1 MLSDGM
7 PREQL
12 AHQDFANSVAAVDQ
26 DIFLFEGTVRENV
39 SMWDETVTET
49 VITQAL
55 RDAAFLDAIE
65 GRPGRYD
72 SHIAEGGTNFSGGQ
86 RQRLEIARALP
97 TNPSVLILDEATS
110 ALNPLVEKQIEER
123 SAEHKSEL

>member
-1 MLSDGM
+1 MCTHSFPSRRSSELRPWSGQILFDGI
-7 PREQL
+7 PIEQL
-12 AHQDFANSVAAVDQ
+12 AHQDFANSVASVDQ

-55 RDAAFLDAIE
+55 RDAAILDAIE

-72 SHIAEGGTNFSGGQ
+72 SHIAAGD
-86 RQRLEIARALP
+86 RK
-97 TNPSVLILDEATS
+97 SV
-110 ALNPLVEKQIEER
+110 V
-123 SAEHKSEL
+123 